1 MSDSK
6 SFGEV
11 TRCFIGGEKG
21 GLAIEINKNPVL
33 VNPRTGK
40 RDDSATVWVDSWTVG
55 IARNRF
61 INDIREVLIVGRF
74 YNYVDALQSAKD
86 LLYSL
91 NVAIERHRRDL
102 PDIATPTFL
111 LEQKES

>member
-6 SFGEV
+6 AFGEV

-61 INDIREVLIVGRF
+61 VNNIQDVFIVARVYHYGEALEVARE
-74 YNYVDALQSAKD
+74 
-86 LLYSL
+86 LLAGL
-91 NVAIERHRRDL
+91 NKVIERNRREL
-102 PDIATPTFL
+102 PDVPSFL